1 MSWEAVRSLHVWI
14 DPCLKR
20 PMSDALINSPS
31 RWPVPVSGSWLCWEE
46 IHSIFLRGAHTTR
59 YVGSQFPDPESNPRP
74 LQWELRVLTTGPPG
88 KFLISLFD
96 NLSRSHHCAFL
107 VSNFKLCVC
116 VRSQAQ
122 TLPPS
127 VQGEGG
133 RIL

>member
-1 MSWEAVRSLHVWI
+1 M
-14 DPCLKR
+14 
-20 PMSDALINSPS
+20 
-31 RWPVPVSGSWLCWEE
+31 SGSWLCWEE

-116 VRSQAQ
+116 VCAHKPRLSHPQCR
-122 TLPPS
+122 
-127 VQGEGG
+127 VKGEGYFDMDTP
-133 RIL
+133 